1 MKQTRFIPIEECNL
15 QVREDANGQPSRTV
29 VGHPIVYGV
38 RSVNL
43 TPWSDTRVVFEILE
57 PGCIT
62 QDVFDRSDVI
72 YNNNHST
79 RIEDMIGRCYKG
91 KGTLSIKPGER
102 NVEISCD
109 YPNTTVGNDTLEQ
122 IRLGNVFGMSF
133 AFRDDWEDTENGV
146 SYERTNETI
155 DGKEVWLRHVKRI
168 IELYDVAN
176 VTHPAYEQTDVAT
189 REQFAV
195 IMHRYA
201 LHKNY
206 NVTKTADLNNFTDL
220 TLINEYAVES
230 IKWAVANNIIS
241 GTSDTSISPKDFVQ
255 RCQVAAILKRFCSQ
269 YKPEI
274 KNNENTASPAAPTAN
289 NSTKN
294 NSGGGLSNSGGS
306 VKKTPPPISEDDSD
320 DNKNPQSATIETDTA
335 NAKPGETISIDL
347 NLKQNPGILGMV
359 LSLEYDETAMK
370 LISVSNGEAV
380 NDVLSLTTSKELK
393 SGVRFLWDGLDLQA
407 DQVKDGTLLRLEFE
421 ILNDAV
427 IGNKYPLTLTYNDG
441 DIVDAD
447 LNELNLQIRQGYIE
461 IKEGGY

>member
-168 IELYDVAN
+168 VELYDVAN

-189 REQFAV
+189 REQSEA
-195 IMHRYA
+195 IDKAIEAQM
-201 LHKNY
+201 
-206 NVTKTADLNNFTDL
+206 
-220 TLINEYAVES
+220 
-230 IKWAVANNIIS
+230 
-241 GTSDTSISPKDFVQ
+241 Q
-255 RCQVAAILKRFCSQ
+255 REAGQQ
-269 YKPEI
+269 
-274 KNNENTASPAAPTAN
+274 
-289 NSTKN
+289 
-294 NSGGGLSNSGGS
+294 
-306 VKKTPPPISEDDSD
+306 
-320 DNKNPQSATIETDTA
+320 ETDEEKA
-335 NAKPGETISIDL
+335 AREQREAEEKAAQEKKAQEEREQKEREEREARQLEEQEQRFREQQAMRLRAQHRRREID
-347 NLKQNPGILGMV
+347 
-359 LSLEYDETAMK
+359 
-370 LISVSNGEAV
+370 
-380 NDVLSLTTSKELK
+380 
-393 SGVRFLWDGLDLQA
+393 
-407 DQVKDGTLLRLEFE
+407 FE
-421 ILNDAV
+421 SFI
-427 IGNKYPLTLTYNDG
+427 Y
-441 DIVDAD
+441 
-447 LNELNLQIRQGYIE
+447 
-461 IKEGGY
+461 

>member
-168 IELYDVAN
+168 VELYDVAN

-189 REQFAV
+189 REQS
-195 IMHRYA
+195 
-201 LHKNY
+201 
-206 NVTKTADLNNFTDL
+206 
-220 TLINEYAVES
+220 E
-230 IKWAVANNIIS
+230 
-241 GTSDTSISPKDFVQ
+241 
-255 RCQVAAILKRFCSQ
+255 AIDKAIEAQLKREQ
-269 YKPEI
+269 PQETEEEKQAREA
-274 KNNENTASPAAPTAN
+274 KEREAN
-289 NSTKN
+289 
-294 NSGGGLSNSGGS
+294 G
-306 VKKTPPPISEDDSD
+306 
-320 DNKNPQSATIETDTA
+320 
-335 NAKPGETISIDL
+335 GETNAEKAEREAREAKEHEANGGETNAEKAAREQREKEEREARELEEQEQRFREQQAMRLRAQHRRREIDL
-347 NLKQNPGILGMV
+347 E
-359 LSLEYDETAMK
+359 SLEY
-370 LISVSNGEAV
+370 
-380 NDVLSLTTSKELK
+380 
-393 SGVRFLWDGLDLQA
+393 
-407 DQVKDGTLLRLEFE
+407 
-421 ILNDAV
+421 
-427 IGNKYPLTLTYNDG
+427 
-441 DIVDAD
+441 
-447 LNELNLQIRQGYIE
+447 
-461 IKEGGY
+461 